1 MQCNAMLTTMPK
13 ATDQIRDSQ
22 ITLRMPASLL
32 DAIRSEAERER
43 RSVADVII
51 FALED
56 RFPKRSRKGGK

>member
-1 MQCNAMLTTMPK
+1 MLTTMPK